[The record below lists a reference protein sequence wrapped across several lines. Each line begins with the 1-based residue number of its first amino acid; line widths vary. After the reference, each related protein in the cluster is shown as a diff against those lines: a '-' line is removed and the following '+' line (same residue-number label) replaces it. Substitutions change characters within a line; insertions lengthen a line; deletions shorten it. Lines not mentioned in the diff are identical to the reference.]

1 MTIRFVTIVT
11 QDFWPGLAALVQSIS
26 ENSGLATNEYEFQ
39 IICPLDQAP
48 RAWLDS
54 RPETISLLAS
64 SAIPSIPILSPLAQ
78 GKRMEESLQKLGV
91 FALPEDGKTRVLIDC
106 DMVCLGSLRELLDA
120 RPISGT
126 SDHLC
131 GFDTGKTPDVMDNVI
146 FNGGLIVF
154 TPSMKAFNELLSV
167 YANRHGDGLY
177 CADQDVL
184 NIWLQETGQ
193 SMHWLGGS
201 EWNFAKRFQD
211 FAGRRW
217 AKERIGQVKL
227 LHFVGV
233 KPWTDNAD
241 VKTFRECRYRWMEEI
256 WWDYFE
262 RSGFA
267 AHMQHPPRRS
277 IAFIRQWILPWT
289 SLPILR
295 EHCIRGC
302 GLLRRLVKRQPQPGQ
317 LQA

>member
-1 MTIRFVTIVT
+1 MPIRFVTIVT
-11 QDFWPGLAALVQSIS
+11 QDFWPGLAAFVQSIS
-26 ENSGLATNEYEFQ
+26 ENSGLAANEYELQ

-54 RPETISLLAS
+54 RPETISLLATS
-64 SAIPSIPILSPLAQ
+64 EIPSIPILSPLAQ

-91 FALPEDGKTRVLIDC
+91 FALPEDGETRILIDC

-131 GFDTGKTPDVMDNVI
+131 GFDTGKKPADMENPTI
-146 FNGGLIVF
+146 NGGFIVF
-154 TPSMKAFNELLSV
+154 TPSAKAFNELRSV
-167 YANRHGDGLY
+167 YAKRHGDGLY

-184 NIWLQETGQ
+184 NLWLQETGQ
-193 SMHWLGGS
+193 SVHWLGGS

-211 FAGRRW
+211 FTGARW
-217 AKERIGQVKL
+217 AKQRIGQVKL

-241 VKTFRECRYRWMEEI
+241 VKTFRECHYRWMEEI

-267 AHMQHPPRRS
+267 AHMQNPPRRS
-277 IAFIRQWILPWT
+277 TAIMRQWV
-289 SLPILR
+289 LPITSPAILK
-295 EHCIRGC
+295 EHCVRAG
-302 GLLRRLVKRQPQPGQ
+302 RLVRRMLKAGLRK
-317 LQA
+317 